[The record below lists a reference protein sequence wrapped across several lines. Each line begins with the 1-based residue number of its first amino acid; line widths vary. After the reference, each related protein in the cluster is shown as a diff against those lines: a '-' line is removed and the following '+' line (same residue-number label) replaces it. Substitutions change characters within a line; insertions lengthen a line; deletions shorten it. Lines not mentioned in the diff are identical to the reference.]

1 MKEFAETEQKKLTLP
16 WSRPPRQV
24 FIVMRHEANTLTS
37 HRLEHSFNDKR
48 IEGERI
54 GYRPSA
60 LR

>member
-1 MKEFAETEQKKLTLP
+1 MVTSSKAG
-16 WSRPPRQV
+16 
-24 FIVMRHEANTLTS
+24 IHCMRHEANTLTS